1 MVALTLNSMKDIFF
15 RWNKYLF
22 YLKKIT
28 LKNIFRKNI
37 FNYDF
42 KNLNFKNIYLIKTS
56 KYIFTNKK

>member
-1 MVALTLNSMKDIFF
+1 MVALTLNSMKHIFLDEINIYF
-15 RWNKYLF
+15 IF
-22 YLKKIT
+22 KKIT

-37 FNYDF
+37 FSYDF

>member
-1 MVALTLNSMKDIFF
+1 MVAFTLNSVKDIFF

-22 YLKKIT
+22 YLKKQIT
-28 LKNIFRKNI
+28 LKNIFKKK
-37 FNYDF
+37 FSSDF